1 MRDAWRIGMWMDVRM
16 VTSQAPPPPDSEALP
31 AAQAAAWVRSV
42 LDEGARG
49 RATLLEIAEALE
61 GGAASHRTTVDE
73 ALALVRR
80 GLAGG
85 RLHAYAQ
92 KHVGG
97 GKGPES
103 VEPPGAEPPREDTKT
118 FVAVQLLSDEP
129 EPKPVPFKRYRITL
143 PDETVREGQL
153 DQFGRALI
161 TGIDP
166 GTCKVSFP
174 DFDGPDWKAA

>member
-1 MRDAWRIGMWMDVRM
+1 M
-16 VTSQAPPPPDSEALP
+16 
-31 AAQAAAWVRSV
+31 
-42 LDEGARG
+42 
-49 RATLLEIAEALE
+49 AEALS
-61 GGAASHRTTVDE
+61 GGFASHRADLE
-73 ALALVRR
+73 GGLELVRR
-80 GLAGG
+80 AFADG
-85 RLHAYAQ
+85 RLRAFAQ

-103 VEPPGAEPPREDTKT
+103 VEPPRREPPREDEKT

-174 DFDGPDWKAA
+174 DFDAADWKAA